1 MEAYTPEIGDKVIL
15 IDDDPVVLAIITA
28 VLSPRNVQV
37 IGFKSAGDYHRAN
50 PLSSEDHESIKA
62 IMIDLHLND
71 ASGDEIMKEVSEQL
85 PNRQFKIFA
94 ISANSEEEALPQ
106 MCGKFYDV
114 FLCKP
119 FSADQILKEI

>member
-1 MEAYTPEIGDKVIL
+1 MEHHTPSIGDKVIL

-37 IGFKSAGDYHRAN
+37 MGYKSAGDYRLAD
-50 PLSSEDHESIKA
+50 PLSKEDHDSIKA
-62 IMIDLHLND
+62 IMIDLHLTD
-71 ASGDEIMKEVSEQL
+71 CSGDKIMKEISEKL
-85 PNRQFKIFA
+85 PNRPFKIFA

-119 FSADQILKEI
+119 FSAEQILNEI

>member
-1 MEAYTPEIGDKVIL
+1 MEHYTPTIGDKVIL

-37 IGFKSAGDYHRAN
+37 MGYKSASDYHRAD
-50 PLSSEDHESIKA
+50 PLRNDDINSIKA

-71 ASGDEIMKEVSEQL
+71 ASGDKIMKEVSEQL
-85 PNRQFKIFA
+85 PDRQFKIFA

-119 FSADQILKEI
+119 FSAEQILNEI